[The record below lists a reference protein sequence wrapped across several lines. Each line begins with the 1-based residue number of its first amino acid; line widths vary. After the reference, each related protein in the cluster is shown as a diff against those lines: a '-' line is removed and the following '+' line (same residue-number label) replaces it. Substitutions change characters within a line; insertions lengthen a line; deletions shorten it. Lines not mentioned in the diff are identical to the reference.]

1 MNLGNLCT
9 TSGVLTLFLIL
20 KYAFVI
26 ICTLVPIIV
35 IIRSIV
41 TLFPVIISGDKIK
54 ESLVSIFKSFIAG
67 IIVFLLPSCF
77 TFIFTSIIDL
87 SDSGVGLCFTNA
99 SLDKINELR
108 ELEKQDNKENALK
121 DRQENL
127 DAANEKQEKENE
139 HQAQLGANN
148 DGNNNDNNNNQESYQ
163 GLPGY
168 GSVFVGDS
176 RTVGYQYQL
185 SLRDTD
191 KIFATSGGAME
202 AFRSDIN
209 QALNYINSNPS
220 HRYNLILNYGVNGV
234 NEDWVSAYK
243 EVIDKLNGKAN
254 ILIVSVNPCND
265 SIAKYCRNEYI
276 VPLNNK
282 LRNAFSSG
290 YKDVKYC
297 DTYTP
302 FVNSTN
308 YKQMIETEEGIHYTN
323 EGANFIYD
331 KIKNCLNSF

>member
-20 KYAFVI
+20 KYAFEI
-26 ICTLVPIIV
+26 ICTLVPIIL
-35 IIRSIV
+35 IIRCII

-54 ESLVSIFKSFIAG
+54 ERLVSILKTFIAG
-67 IIVFLLPSCF
+67 IIVFLLPSAF

-87 SDSGVGLCFTNA
+87 SNSEVGLCFTNA

-108 ELEKQDNKENALK
+108 ELEKQNNKEQALK

-127 DAANEKQEKENE
+127 EAANEKQEKENE
-139 HQAQLGANN
+139 RQAQLGANN
-148 DGNNNDNNNNQESYQ
+148 KQESYQ

-168 GSVFVGDS
+168 GSIFVGDS

-202 AFRSDIN
+202 AFQSDIN

-302 FVNSTN
+302 FINSAN
-308 YKQMIETEEGIHYTN
+308 YQQMIETEEGIHYTN